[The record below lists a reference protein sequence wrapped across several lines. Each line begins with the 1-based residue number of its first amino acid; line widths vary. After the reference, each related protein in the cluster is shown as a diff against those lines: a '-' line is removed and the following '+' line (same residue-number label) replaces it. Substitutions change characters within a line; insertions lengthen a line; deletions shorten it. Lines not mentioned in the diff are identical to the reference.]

1 MMDLQDAGVFV
12 IVAGAVV
19 FLVRRVL
26 PTKPE
31 PAKTFVPLTQV
42 KHRRDHDAS
51 CH

>member
-1 MMDLQDAGVFV
+1 MGIQDVGVFV

-26 PTKPE
+26 PVRSE
-31 PAKTFVPLTQV
+31 PAQTIVPLTSI
-42 KHRRDHDAS
+42 KHRRDHDAG

>member
-1 MMDLQDAGVFV
+1 MGMQDVGVFV
-12 IVAGAVV
+12 IVAAAVV

-26 PTKPE
+26 PGRSAPPQTI
-31 PAKTFVPLTQV
+31 VPLTSI